1 MVPVPKSFWRAG
13 SKALAFLTPWKIVY
27 NFGLWVRYNK
37 MNETK

>member
-1 MVPVPKSFWRAG
+1 MVPLKKSFERAG
-13 SKALAFLTPWKIVY
+13 SKALAFLTPRKIVY